1 MQRIPPTE
9 KRGRVHSSTVT
20 VAVIDLKEIKRIEFN
35 DHDFRIEWYSGTGP
49 GGQHRNKT
57 QNSCRIIHIPTR
69 IICTASCR
77 SRENS
82 LAEAKTAILERLNR
96 KQSSMVAEEL
106 YSTRKEQV
114 GSGMRG
120 DKMRTYRFQDNT
132 VKDHASGIAT
142 KCDKVLNGYF
152 DIMW

>member
-20 VAVIDLKEIKRIEFN
+20 VAVIDPKEIKRIEFN

-57 QNSCRIIHIPTR
+57 QNSCRIIHIPTSTTA
-69 IICTASCR
+69 TASCR

-82 LAEAKTAILERLNR
+82 LDEAKTAILERVNR
-96 KQSSMVAEEL
+96 RQIVIAGAEL
-106 YSTRKEQV
+106 SSTRKQQV

-120 DKMRTYRFQDNT
+120 DKMRTYRFQDNV
-132 VKDHASGIAT
+132 VKDHASGNT
-142 KCDKVLNGYF
+142 VKCDTVLSGFF
-152 DIMW
+152 DLLW